1 MPDFHPQTDAF
12 LDMMFAEKNA
22 AKNTRAAYAADLAY
36 ARDFFLKKCKTDI
49 TGACEEDIKKYLKS
63 LSKYAVRT
71 HARKLSVLRQFY
83 KFLCSE
89 KIREDNPTRFID
101 APKKGMALPK
111 CLSEKDVDGLFNAA
125 YKYKGDEGVR
135 LRAMLELLYSSGLR
149 VTELVGLPL
158 RSIQFERGVVFVRGK
173 GDKERIVPIGK
184 PAMKAVKEWLGVR
197 KRILGDKAN
206 SSPFL
211 FPSMTFKYES
221 KPSFKTAAHITRQR
235 LFQLLK
241 ELAQGAGI
249 DPNRLSPHVVRHAF
263 ATHLIE
269 HGADLR
275 SVQSMLGHSDIAT
288 TQIYTHLAN
297 EHLMKTVI
305 EHHPLAKKK
314 IENGK

>member
-1 MPDFHPQTDAF
+1 MSGFHPQIDAF

-22 AKNTRAAYAADLAY
+22 AKNTRAAYNRDLTHAK
-36 ARDFFLKKCKTDI
+36 DFFLKKCKTDI
-49 TGACEEDIKKYLKS
+49 TKACEEDIKKYLKS
-63 LSKYAVRT
+63 LTEYSART
-71 HARKLSVLRQFY
+71 HSRRLSALRQFY

-101 APKKGMALPK
+101 APKRGQVLPK
-111 CLSEKDVDGLFNAA
+111 CLSEKDVDDLLNAA
-125 YKYKGDEGVR
+125 YNYKGDEGVR

-149 VTELVGLPL
+149 VTELVGLPV
-158 RSIQFERGVVFVRGK
+158 RAVQFERGIVFVRGK
-173 GDKERIVPIGK
+173 GDKERIVPVGE
-184 PAMKAVKEWLGVR
+184 PAIKAIKEWLGVR
-197 KRILGDKAN
+197 KRLLGDKVN

-211 FPSMTFKYES
+211 FPSLTFKCEGAS
-221 KPSFKTAAHITRQR
+221 RVKSFKHITRQR

-241 ELAQGAGI
+241 ELAIGAGI
-249 DPNRLSPHVVRHAF
+249 NPKNLSPHVVRHAF

-297 EHLMKTVI
+297 EHLIKTVI
-305 EHHPLAKKK
+305 EHHPLAKK
-314 IENGK
+314 GR